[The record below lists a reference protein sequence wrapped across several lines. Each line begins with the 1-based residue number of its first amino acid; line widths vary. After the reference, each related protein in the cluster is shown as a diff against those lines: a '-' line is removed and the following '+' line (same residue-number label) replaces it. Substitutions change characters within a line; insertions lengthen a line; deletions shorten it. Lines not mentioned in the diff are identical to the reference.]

1 MKNSN
6 IPELVSHF
14 PALTELTGISAD
26 EIANNLRKFMADK
39 EAYSENTFKKLMTV
53 VRAWARWC
61 KEKNLPAMPIRPEY
75 ARAYFLEL
83 HEAGAAS
90 TSITNHFAMLNML
103 ARISGL
109 PDLKTNTEVQLA
121 MKKIRRQSVLS
132 GEKAGQAVPFRL
144 ADLQLASHILSQ
156 SEKLADLRNCAFLYV
171 AYNSLLRIQEIARIR
186 VRDLTLNEERIIMDI
201 SHTKTL
207 VTAAGVIKH
216 LSHPASKMLRL
227 WLNKSQLINH
237 PDAMVFSRVFKNDR
251 VQISYKPMT
260 TPSLERIFQ
269 DTWRLLGRETLAA
282 NKGRYEMWSGHSARV
297 GAAQDMHDRGV
308 GMAQIMHEGTWSKP
322 ETVMRY
328 LRRLKNENSAMSNI
342 MER

>member
-1 MKNSN
+1 MNNTS
-6 IPELVSHF
+6 ITELVSQF
-14 PALTELTGISAD
+14 PALTGVSPD
-26 EIANNLRKFMADK
+26 EVALNLRKFMADK
-39 EAYSENTFKKLMTV
+39 EAYSENTFKKLMSV
-53 VRAWARWC
+53 VRSWAGWC
-61 KEKNLPAMPIRPEY
+61 QKNQLPAMPIMPEF

-83 HEAGAAS
+83 HEAGFAS

-109 PDLKTNTEVQLA
+109 PDLKNSTEVQLA

-156 SEKLADLRNCAFLYV
+156 SEKMADLRNCAFLYV

-186 VRDLTLNEERIIMDI
+186 VRDLDLSEERIIMDI

-216 LSHPASKMLRL
+216 LSTPASEMLRR
-227 WLNKSQLINH
+227 WLNKSDLISH
-237 PDAMVFSRVFKNDR
+237 REAMVFSRVFKNDR
-251 VQISYKPMT
+251 VQISDKPMT
-260 TPSLERIFQ
+260 TPSLEKIFQ
-269 DTWRLLGRETLAA
+269 DTWRLLGRDTLPA